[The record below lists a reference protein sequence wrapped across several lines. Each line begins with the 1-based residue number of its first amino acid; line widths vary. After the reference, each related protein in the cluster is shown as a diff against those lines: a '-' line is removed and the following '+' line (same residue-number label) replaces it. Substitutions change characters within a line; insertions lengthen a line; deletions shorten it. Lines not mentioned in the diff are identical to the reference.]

1 MKLVDPGTVLSGRFS
16 FVALK
21 HRAHFYLYLLLLK
34 CSWACSPFSW
44 LFVLEYLKSSACV
57 LTRARHGM
65 LFEGSCI
72 CLRSSSGVCHSKCSC
87 VSVKRTSRWRGVT
100 PAAAQRCACTLENYL
115 TAEKEPNGLFR
126 FASALKFPARGV

>member
-34 CSWACSPFSW
+34 CSWARSPFSW

-72 CLRSSSGVCHSKCSC
+72 CLRSSSGVCQTQT
-87 VSVKRTSRWRGVT
+87 RTSRWRGVT
-100 PAAAQRCACTLENYL
+100 PAAAQSCACTLENYL